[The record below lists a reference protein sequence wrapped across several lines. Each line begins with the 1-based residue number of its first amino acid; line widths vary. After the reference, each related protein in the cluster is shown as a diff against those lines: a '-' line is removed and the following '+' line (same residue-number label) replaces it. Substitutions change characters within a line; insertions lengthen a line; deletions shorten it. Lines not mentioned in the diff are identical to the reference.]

1 MFESESILL
10 ALALAADATAVCI
23 AWSLAHAGDWRSG
36 RALPW
41 AFGIAQAA
49 MAAAGF
55 LVGAAA
61 IGSLSTVCTWV
72 AVAALGAIGLKMLWP
87 KGEKRDLAR
96 ADDRSGVSDSSG
108 PGSRRRAESS
118 TSVTSAAQD
127 SEVSPSNEEPPCIG
141 VDPATLHKRATLAV
155 VVTLAV
161 ATSLDALAAGVGLPG
176 ITESPEWAL
185 VWIGFASLLLPTIGL
200 VLGVRLGNRFG
211 CWGER
216 VGGAVLI
223 LLAVKTGVGV

>member
-1 MFESESILL
+1 MIEADSILL

-23 AWSLAHAGDWRSG
+23 AWSLAHSGDWRSG

-49 MAAAGF
+49 MAAVGF

-61 IGSLSTVCTWV
+61 IGSLTTVCTWV
-72 AVAALGAIGLKMLWP
+72 AVVALGAIGLKMMWP
-87 KGEKRDLAR
+87 KEAKREPEG
-96 ADDRSGVSDSSG
+96 SGGSSGKALGTSDSDVQLS
-108 PGSRRRAESS
+108 
-118 TSVTSAAQD
+118 Q
-127 SEVSPSNEEPPCIG
+127 EEAPCVG

-176 ITESPEWAL
+176 ITDWPGWA
-185 VWIGFASLLLPTIGL
+185 VAWIGVVSLVLPAIGL

-223 LLAVKTGVGV
+223 LLAVKTAVGV